1 MDKYNIIIT
10 PNAENQIKE
19 IVNYISTILLNTD
32 AARKFVIFLKEK
44 IGKLNIFPEAYPI
57 LDRKPWNKKE
67 IRKLLIKSFIVY
79 FYVNKEKYIIYI
91 LAVVYGKRD
100 QLKQLELL
108 DFND

>member
-19 IVNYISTILLNTD
+19 IVNYISTILLNPN

-44 IGKLNIFPEAYPI
+44 ISKLNIFPEAYPI

-67 IRKLLIKSFIVY
+67 IRKILIKSFVVY

-100 QLKQLELL
+100 QLKQLEFL